1 MRMRSAGNVFAAQ
14 QQYLSGNTPQRTASK
29 YAEGTRMEHCALEAG
44 ARPATSIEKQSKPK
58 LWAPISFSSHVQLG
72 LQNESRSFRPA
83 VTCTYAAKCKIAS
96 LCARVGNAEN
106 EIGTPMHRAKRRWQS
121 SPSSSQQRNRSNHSA
136 RRSTYV
142 CWTGTTNYLMKAP
155 GWRSN
160 CTAAEKNIAA

>member
-1 MRMRSAGNVFAAQ
+1 
-14 QQYLSGNTPQRTASK
+14 
-29 YAEGTRMEHCALEAG
+29 MEHCALEAG

-121 SPSSSQQRNRSNHSA
+121 SPSSSQQPLLESAEESEQPQRSSIHLCLLD
-136 RRSTYV
+136 RYHKLPDESTR
-142 CWTGTTNYLMKAP
+142 MAF
-155 GWRSN
+155 
-160 CTAAEKNIAA
+160 